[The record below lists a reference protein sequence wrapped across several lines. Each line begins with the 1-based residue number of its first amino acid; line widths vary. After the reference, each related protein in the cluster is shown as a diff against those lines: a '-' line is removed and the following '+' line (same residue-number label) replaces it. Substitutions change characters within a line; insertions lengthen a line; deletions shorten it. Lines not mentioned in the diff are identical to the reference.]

1 MKRIGNR
8 ARELLLEMLV
18 GAFMFVVLLSLAF
31 FTIILSRENYLAK
44 TYPME
49 VVFEDVMGL
58 RDGDNVV
65 IRGMTVGKVKTLALG
80 DDGVHVTATLQ
91 RPLRLKEDYSI
102 RVISTSVLGG
112 RYLQVDE
119 GRAGAVLP
127 AAAPLR
133 GETPRDFMLL
143 AADVVADFRE
153 ITAKVR
159 AGEGTLGKLVTDEAL
174 YNDAR
179 DLMGQLKQA
188 AGEGG
193 LLAKL
198 DGAAGNLEGI
208 TAKVRAGEGTLGKLV
223 TDEALYNDVRDLV
236 GQLKQAAG
244 EGGLLAKLDGAA
256 GNLES
261 IAAKINRGEGT
272 LGKLVNEDGLYTE
285 TMATLGDARKTLD
298 DIRETSPLVTFT
310 SILFGAL

>member
-1 MKRIGNR
+1 MKRISNR
-8 ARELLLEMLV
+8 ARELFLEMLV

-44 TYPME
+44 TYPLE

-65 IRGMTVGKVKTLALG
+65 IRGMTVGKVKQLELR
-80 DDGVHVTATLQ
+80 DDGVHITATLR
-91 RPLRLKEDYSI
+91 RPLRLKEDYAV
-102 RVISTSVLGG
+102 RVVSTSVLGG

-119 GRAGAVLP
+119 GRTGAEMPPDAL
-127 AAAPLR
+127 LR
-133 GETPRDFMLL
+133 GETPRDLMVL

-159 AGEGTLGKLVTDEAL
+159 SGEGTLGKLVADEAL

-179 DLMGQLKQA
+179 DLMAQLKQAAGEGGLLAKLDGAAGNLEEITAKVRSGEGTLGKLVADEALYNDARDLVARLKQA

-208 TAKVRAGEGTLGKLV
+208 
-223 TDEALYNDVRDLV
+223 
-236 GQLKQAAG
+236 
-244 EGGLLAKLDGAA
+244 
-256 GNLES
+256 
-261 IAAKINRGEGT
+261 AAKINRGEGT
-272 LGKLVNEDGLYTE
+272 LGKLVNDDGLYDE

>member
-1 MKRIGNR
+1 MKRISNR
-8 ARELLLEMLV
+8 ARELFLEMLV

-31 FTIILSRENYLAK
+31 FTIILSRENYLAR
-44 TYPME
+44 TYPLE

-65 IRGMTVGKVKTLALG
+65 IRGMTVGKVKQLELRE
-80 DDGVHVTATLQ
+80 DGVHITATLR
-91 RPLRLKEDYSI
+91 RPLRLKEDYAV
-102 RVISTSVLGG
+102 RVVSTSVLGG

-119 GRAGAVLP
+119 GRTGAEMPPDAL
-127 AAAPLR
+127 LR
-133 GETPRDFMLL
+133 GETPRDFMVL

-159 AGEGTLGKLVTDEAL
+159 AGEGTLGKLVADEAL

-179 DLMGQLKQA
+179 DLMAQLKQA

-193 LLAKL
+193 LLSKL
-198 DGAAGNLEGI
+198 DGAAGNLEEI

-223 TDEALYNDVRDLV
+223 ADEALYNDARDLMA
-236 GQLKQAAG
+236 QLKQAAG
-244 EGGLLAKLDGAA
+244 EGGLLSKLDGAA
-256 GNLES
+256 GNLEG

-272 LGKLVNEDGLYTE
+272 LGKLVNEDGLYAE